1 MDGEAE
7 EYTAARR
14 FERGQHFMV
23 ETETELTF
31 SRKYTA
37 EHARQYFE
45 KHQRGFWRRLNT
57 WREISMA
64 RRALQLAGR
73 PRSVLDLPCGTGR
86 FWNLL
91 AEEPDRKIYAADLNP
106 TMFEAGLKLRPASL
120 TNRIEAFQASAFSI
134 PKPDGFVECVFS
146 IRLLHHIE
154 KSEDRL
160 AILREYQRVASSTL
174 VISLWIDGNYR
185 AMRESRRPVR
195 PGPSRDRVVVARSVI
210 EQEFAQCGLSVVGR
224 VNFLKYYSMWAAY
237 VLKK

>member
-1 MDGEAE
+1 MVAS
-7 EYTAARR
+7 R
-14 FERGQHFMV
+14 FKRAGHFMV
-23 ETETELTF
+23 DTGTELTF

-73 PRSVLDLPCGTGR
+73 PGSVLDLPCGTGR

-91 AEEPDRKIYAADLNP
+91 AEKPDRKIYAADLNP
-106 TMFEAGLKLRPASL
+106 PMFEAGLKLRPASL
-120 TNRIEAFQASAFSI
+120 TSRIEVFSASASSI
-134 PKPDGFVECVFS
+134 PKPDAFVECVFS

-160 AILREYQRVASSTL
+160 AILREFKRVASSTI
-174 VISLWIDGNYR
+174 VVSLWIDGNYR
-185 AMRESRRPVR
+185 AMRQRRRPVR
-195 PGPSRDRVVVARSVI
+195 KGPSRDRFVIARTVI